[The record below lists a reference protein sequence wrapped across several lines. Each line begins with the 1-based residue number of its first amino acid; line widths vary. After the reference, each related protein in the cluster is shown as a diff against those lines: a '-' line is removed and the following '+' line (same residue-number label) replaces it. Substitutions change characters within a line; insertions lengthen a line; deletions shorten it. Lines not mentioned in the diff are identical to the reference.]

1 MEIKKI
7 VLLALFISL
16 LSGCNLLDTEV
27 NCNKTANTENYNYNI
42 DMRLIFDNKNELKR
56 VVSNIRYQLTDKGM
70 ESIDLMEETLK
81 EKKSTYDKGVYVK
94 VDYTINNGKIEL
106 TEDINARNIKDL
118 TTYYDLSTSYIGDK
132 TNKDDVKGKLRDN
145 NFTCK

>member
-1 MEIKKI
+1 MELGRIPPNDVEAEQAI
-7 VLLALFISL
+7 L
-16 LSGCNLLDTEV
+16 GC
-27 NCNKTANTENYNYNI
+27 
-42 DMRLIFDNKNELKR
+42 M
-56 VVSNIRYQLTDKGM
+56 LTDKDSVIAAM
-70 ESIDLMEETLK
+70 ETLK

>member
-7 VLLALFISL
+7 ILSILFISL
-16 LSGCNLLDTEV
+16 LSGCNLLDSEV

-81 EKKSTYDKGVYVK
+81 EKKNTYDKGVYVK

-106 TEDINARNIKDL
+106 TEDINVRNIKDL

-132 TNKDDVKGKLRDN
+132 SNKDDVKGKLREN
-145 NFTCK
+145 NFTCE